1 MQASIVSELWPVSR
15 NSRTAQIV
23 LALAGTC
30 LLAISA
36 KVQVPFWPVPMTM
49 QTFVVLVL
57 AIAYGPKLGFF
68 TGALYLLEGALGL
81 HVFATGV
88 GVAYLL
94 GPTGGYLF
102 GFVIAMSVVGFL
114 VSKGWGQTALSVMG
128 VMLIGEFIIFSL
140 GVGWLSGVVGFPKA
154 ITLGFTPF
162 LLAEAFKVV
171 LAVVT
176 VPLVWRALKR

>member
-1 MQASIVSELWPVSR
+1 
-15 NSRTAQIV
+15 
-23 LALAGTC
+23 
-30 LLAISA
+30 
-36 KVQVPFWPVPMTM
+36 M

-57 AIAYGPKLGFF
+57 AIAYGPKLGFL

-81 HVFATGV
+81 PVFATG
-88 GVAYLL
+88 GGAAYLL

-128 VMLIGEFIIFSL
+128 VMLIGEIIIFSL
-140 GVGWLSGVVGFPKA
+140 GVGWLSGAVGFSKA
-154 ITLGFTPF
+154 ISLGLAPF

>member
-57 AIAYGPKLGFF
+57 AIAYGPKL
-68 TGALYLLEGALGL
+68 L
-81 HVFATGV
+81 
-88 GVAYLL
+88 
-94 GPTGGYLF
+94 
-102 GFVIAMSVVGFL
+102 
-114 VSKGWGQTALSVMG
+114 
-128 VMLIGEFIIFSL
+128 
-140 GVGWLSGVVGFPKA
+140 
-154 ITLGFTPF
+154 
-162 LLAEAFKVV
+162 
-171 LAVVT
+171 
-176 VPLVWRALKR
+176 

>member
-1 MQASIVSELWPVSR
+1 M
-15 NSRTAQIV
+15 
-23 LALAGTC
+23 
-30 LLAISA
+30 LAISA

-57 AIAYGPKLGFF
+57 AIAYGPKLGFL

-81 HVFATGV
+81 PVFATGV
-88 GVAYLL
+88 GAAYLL

-114 VSKGWGQTALSVMG
+114 VSKGWGQTAFSVMG
-128 VMLIGEFIIFSL
+128 VMLIGEIIIFSL
-140 GVGWLSGVVGFPKA
+140 GVGWLSGAVGFSKA
-154 ITLGFTPF
+154 ISLGLTPF

>member
-1 MQASIVSELWPVSR
+1 M
-15 NSRTAQIV
+15 
-23 LALAGTC
+23 
-30 LLAISA
+30 LAISA

-57 AIAYGPKLGFF
+57 AIAYGPKLGFL

-81 HVFATGV
+81 PVFATGV
-88 GVAYLL
+88 GAAYLL

-128 VMLIGEFIIFSL
+128 VMLIGEIIIFSL
-140 GVGWLSGVVGFPKA
+140 GVGWLSGAVGFSKA
-154 ITLGFTPF
+154 ISLGLTPF